1 MNDDTP
7 FRNLHF
13 ANRTATWPRRLIPVG
28 IALTVF
34 TILWVL
40 VPASAL
46 YWLLLPLV
54 ALAVWVASYGWR
66 KALLV
71 VHDLLHQVSNF

>member
-1 MNDDTP
+1 MNDTP

-13 ANRTATWPRRLIPVG
+13 DSRASAWPRRLIPVG
-28 IALTVF
+28 IALALF

-54 ALAVWVASYGWR
+54 AVVVWAASYGWR
-66 KALLV
+66 KALSVL
-71 VHDLLHQVSNF
+71 HDLLHQIGNF

>member
-1 MNDDTP
+1 MNETP
-7 FRNLHF
+7 FRNLNF
-13 ANRTATWPRRLIPVG
+13 DSRASVLPRRLIPVG
-28 IALTVF
+28 IALAVF

-40 VPASAL
+40 VPGSAL

-54 ALAVWVASYGWR
+54 AVAVWIASYGWR

-71 VHDLLHQVSNF
+71 VHDLLHQISNV